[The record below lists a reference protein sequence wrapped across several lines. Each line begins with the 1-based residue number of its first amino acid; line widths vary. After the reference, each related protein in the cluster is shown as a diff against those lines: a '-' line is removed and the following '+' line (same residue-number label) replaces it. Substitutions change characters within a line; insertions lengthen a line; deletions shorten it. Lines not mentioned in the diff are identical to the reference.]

1 MEMRERIKGKDEI
14 IRELRERVQ
23 SKKIMDSDLP
33 V

>member
-1 MEMRERIKGKDEI
+1 MEMRERIKDMGKTI
-14 IRELRERVQ
+14 MELRERVQ